1 MLQDLRRK
9 DSFYETYVKTTDEL
23 TKLRQAHTILI
34 SLIQTNKLNIGKKEM
49 SAQKGGGDTL
59 TDRLLG
65 SSTVDKHELTVPT
78 NNNNNNYRGGTSAQ
92 QLSRDMQNQHMREQQ
107 QIGNQNVKKT
117 NLFCGYGNNSMVD
130 QTYKY
135 KPTTRPN
142 EQGTS
147 QNQNQ

>member
-1 MLQDLRRK
+1 
-9 DSFYETYVKTTDEL
+9 
-23 TKLRQAHTILI
+23 
-34 SLIQTNKLNIGKKEM
+34 
-49 SAQKGGGDTL
+49 
-59 TDRLLG
+59 
-65 SSTVDKHELTVPT
+65 
-78 NNNNNNYRGGTSAQ
+78 
-92 QLSRDMQNQHMREQQ
+92 MQNQFMREQQ

-142 EQGTS
+142 EQGSS